1 MIIFDIFG
9 IRDVGRVRDVNE
21 DYYTVVE
28 PEDETMVQERGRLFV
43 VADGMGGNGSG
54 EVASKLAVDTVTDAY
69 YSGGGGED
77 IGDSIRNAVRLAHDA
92 IWKEAGQNP
101 EHYKMGVTITAMVVR
116 GDEVAIAHVG
126 DTRAYVVRR
135 GKIEQL
141 TQDHNWAGEQLK
153 KGAITKVHAETHP
166 RRKVLTRAL
175 GQTPEVEIDLYKDV
189 VEPNDIFFLCTDG
202 LYDTMSDTEIQR
214 ALLETN
220 PEMAARELVARA
232 NRNGGAD
239 NISAIVIK
247 TVYEGRPFL
256 GKESKRLNLDFKFP
270 WKLEMPEFKFPLPVI
285 IGLAAIALAIIIGGL
300 GLFFRGPKKPLAS
313 PNKPNVITVN
323 PGANPDLRKS
333 PAKVKITTAPSG
345 AIITVDGMSYGP
357 SPIEISLAPGSHTI
371 EIVKD
376 GFQVKKVPLTVKEG
390 EQQIPLNFLLVPHP
404 SERSPDM
411 VFIPAGFFTM
421 GREGGSKEEG
431 PSHRIYL
438 DAFYIDRYE
447 ISNEEYRKFVEA
459 TMHKAPPYWKN
470 PEYNAPKLPV
480 VGVVWADADAFCRW
494 ANKRLPTEAEWEKAA
509 RGADGLLYPWGNAF
523 EAKKANIAGDADD
536 FPGLAPV
543 DALPDGKSPYGVF
556 NVIGNA
562 AEWTA
567 DYFDPA
573 YYRSMPAKNPRGP
586 TAGERRVI
594 RGGSFKT
601 SMNLATTTYRH
612 AFAADSVKE
621 FIGFRCAKD

>member
-21 DYYTVVE
+21 DYYAVIE
-28 PEDETMVQERGRLFV
+28 PEEETMVHERGRLFV

-54 EVASKLAVDTVTDAY
+54 EVAAKLAVDTVTDVY
-69 YSGGGGED
+69 YSGEGGDD
-77 IGDSIRNAVRLAHDA
+77 IGDSIRYAVHRAHEA

-101 EHYKMGVTITAMVVR
+101 EHYKMGATVTAMGIR

-175 GQTPEVEIDLYKDV
+175 GQTPEVEVDLYKDT

-202 LYDTMSDTEIQR
+202 LYDTLNDAELQR

-239 NISAIVIK
+239 NISAIVVK

-256 GKESKRLNLDFKFP
+256 SKERKRFNFDFKIP
-270 WKLEMPEFKFPLPVI
+270 WKLEIPQFKFPLPVV

-300 GLFFRGPKKPLAS
+300 GLFFRGPKKPL
-313 PNKPNVITVN
+313 PNSTNPDTVIVN
-323 PGANPDLRKS
+323 PGNNGDQHKN

-345 AIITVDGMSYGP
+345 ANITVDGTSIGP
-357 SPIEISLAPGSHTI
+357 SPIEVSLQPGPHTI

-376 GFQVKKVPLTVKEG
+376 GFQVKKVDLTIKEG
-390 EQQIPLNFLLVPHP
+390 EQQIPLNYLLVPHP

-411 VFIPAGFFTM
+411 GFVPAGFFTM
-421 GREGGSKEEG
+421 GRDGGSKEEG

-447 ISNEEYRKFVEA
+447 ICNDEYRKFVEA
-459 TMHKAPPYWKN
+459 TGHKPPPFWKN
-470 PEYNAPKLPV
+470 PAYNAPKLPV
-480 VGVVWADADAFCRW
+480 VGVMWADADTFCRW

-509 RGADGLLYPWGNAF
+509 RGADALLYPWGNTF
-523 EAKKANIAGDADD
+523 EAQKANIAGDADG
-536 FPGLAPV
+536 FPGIAPV
-543 DALPDGKSPYGVF
+543 DALPDGKSPFGAF
-556 NVIGNA
+556 NMIGNA

-567 DYFDPA
+567 DFFDPA
-573 YYRSMPAKNPRGP
+573 WYHSIPMKNPRGP
-586 TAGERRVI
+586 SAGDRRVI

-601 SMNLATTTYRH
+601 EMSHATASYRH
-612 AFAADSVKE
+612 AFASDSIKE